1 MPVDLNPLYTEVT
14 DTFERNNSAAMHSTA
29 DFLKLL
35 GLLTT
40 GGVIVLGSVAFLVK
54 HIIQRWIDRA
64 FSVKEKEIDH
74 QNKLLEHRAQV
85 TFSSLHVS
93 RAEVIRTIYHRLLDF
108 KMSTLLCINKANL
121 DDGHGG
127 ERFATAFEMGLDIHN
142 LVEREAIYLD
152 QDTCDLVLKVVH
164 EYDQVFMS
172 MQFGAGVPV
181 AEEHYHPKLER
192 SREIIMKAAL
202 PALNKLQDQFRR
214 ILGVD

>member
-1 MPVDLNPLYTEVT
+1 MD
-14 DTFERNNSAAMHSTA
+14 STA
-29 DFLKLL
+29 DYFQLL
-35 GLLTT
+35 TLLTT
-40 GGVIVLGSVAFLVK
+40 GGLVVLGAVAFLLKQIVR
-54 HIIQRWIDRA
+54 RWIDRA

-93 RAEVIRTIYHRLLDF
+93 RAEAIRNIYHRLLDF
-108 KMSTLLCINKANL
+108 KQSTLICINKANL

-152 QDTCDLVLKVVH
+152 QETCDLVLKVVQ

-172 MQFGAGVPV
+172 MQFPV

>member
-1 MPVDLNPLYTEVT
+1 MADL
-14 DTFERNNSAAMHSTA
+14 F
-29 DFLKLL
+29 KLL

-40 GGVIVLGSVAFLVK
+40 GGLIVLGAVVFLAK

-64 FSVKEKEIDH
+64 FNVKEKEIDH

-93 RAEVIRTIYHRLLDF
+93 RAEAIRLIYHRLLDF
-108 KMSTLLCINKANL
+108 KQAALLCVNKAIL
-121 DDGHGG
+121 DDGQGG
-127 ERFATAFEMGLDIHN
+127 ERFTTAYDLGVDIHN

-152 QDTCDLVLKVVH
+152 QETCDLVLKVVH

-172 MQFGAGVPV
+172 MQIGAGIPV
-181 AEEHYHPKLER
+181 AEEYYHPKLER

-214 ILGVD
+214 TLGVA